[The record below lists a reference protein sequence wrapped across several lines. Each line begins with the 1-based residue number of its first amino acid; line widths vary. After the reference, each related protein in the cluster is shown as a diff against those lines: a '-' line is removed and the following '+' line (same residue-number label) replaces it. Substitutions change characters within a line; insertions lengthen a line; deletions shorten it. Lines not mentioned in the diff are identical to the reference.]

1 MFDSK
6 FKLLP
11 STIMYRDVKTEEL
24 YHRINELFDE
34 VVTLRVKI
42 ATRDEHVSAEISEV
56 VQENNKLRERLKEA
70 NNEIL
75 VRGQRIVDLQ
85 EQIERMDKEAGR

>member
-6 FKLLP
+6 YKLIK
-11 STIMYRDVKTEEL
+11 TTMYRDIKTEEL
-24 YHRINELFDE
+24 YLRINELFDE

-42 ATRDEHVSAEISEV
+42 ATRDEQVSGEISEV
-56 VQENNKLRERLKEA
+56 VQENTKLRERLKEA
-70 NNEIL
+70 NHEIL
-75 VRGQRIVDLQ
+75 ARGQRIIDLQ